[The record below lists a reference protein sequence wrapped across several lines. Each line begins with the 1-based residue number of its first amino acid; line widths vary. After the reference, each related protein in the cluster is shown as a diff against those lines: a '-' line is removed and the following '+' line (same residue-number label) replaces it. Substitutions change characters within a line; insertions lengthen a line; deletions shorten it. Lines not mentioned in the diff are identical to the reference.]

1 MKLINLCAAGL
12 IGLTMGAALSSSV
25 MAQST
30 LKVMRGATSD
40 SIKVSVNRA
49 IVMESGEPFAELSV
63 ANPGIA
69 DIATLSDRT
78 IYVLGKAPGRTTLTL
93 LGADGR
99 LITNV
104 DVQVSPDIAEFKERL
119 AEILPKEKID
129 VRTANGGIVLSGRVS
144 SIRATARA
152 MELARRYSGAVSNM
166 MIVGGSHQ
174 IMLKVRFAEMQR
186 SVAKNL
192 SSSIGIFGMSGD
204 VDVISGTGQI
214 AQGNNLAKLVDGEQM
229 TSATNRQGALQ
240 LGFSSGGLAISVLL
254 EALETKGLVRTLAEP
269 NLVAL
274 SGNEA
279 HFLAGGEY
287 PVPVPGNDGNTSI
300 DFRPFGVEMTFKPTL
315 IEDGLI
321 NLVIQTA
328 VSSLD
333 TTNAITANGIN
344 VAAFSKR
351 EAQTVVEIRDGQ
363 SMAIAGL
370 LQDDFTDLAGQ
381 VPWLGDIPVLGALFR
396 SADYSRKQSELVVI
410 VTPHVVSPVDGDALT
425 LPTDRIK
432 PPTEADLF
440 LLGKTAHTIDGGGAG
455 SASSQDYKSSYGY
468 VME

>member
-1 MKLINLCAAGL
+1 MKLTNLFAAGL
-12 IGLTMGAALSSSV
+12 IGLTVGATFSSSV

-49 IVMESGEPFAELSV
+49 IVMESDEPFAELSV

-119 AEILPKEKID
+119 SEILPGEKID

-144 SIRATARA
+144 SIRATSRA

-174 IMLKVRFAEMQR
+174 IMLKVRFAEMSR

-192 SSSIGIFGMSGD
+192 SSSIGVVGMSGN
-204 VDVISGTGQI
+204 VDVSAGAGQ
-214 AQGNNLAKLVDGEQM
+214 AVEGLAPPTSTTQGSLGLA
-229 TSATNRQGALQ
+229 
-240 LGFSSGGLAISVLL
+240 FSSGGLPISVLL

-300 DFRPFGVEMTFKPTL
+300 EFRPFGVEMTFKPTL

-333 TTNAITANGIN
+333 ASNSITANGIN
-344 VAAFSKR
+344 VASFNKR

-370 LQDDFTDLAGQ
+370 LRDDFTDLVGQ

-396 SADYSRKQSELVVI
+396 SSDYSRKQSELVVI

-425 LPTDRIK
+425 LPTDRIR

-440 LLGKTAHTIDGGGAG
+440 LLGKTANTTSESG

>member
-1 MKLINLCAAGL
+1 
-12 IGLTMGAALSSSV
+12 
-25 MAQST
+25 
-30 LKVMRGATSD
+30 
-40 SIKVSVNRA
+40 
-49 IVMESGEPFAELSV
+49 
-63 ANPGIA
+63 
-69 DIATLSDRT
+69 
-78 IYVLGKAPGRTTLTL
+78 
-93 LGADGR
+93 
-99 LITNV
+99 
-104 DVQVSPDIAEFKERL
+104 
-119 AEILPKEKID
+119 
-129 VRTANGGIVLSGRVS
+129 
-144 SIRATARA
+144 
-152 MELARRYSGAVSNM
+152 
-166 MIVGGSHQ
+166 
-174 IMLKVRFAEMQR
+174 MLKVRFAEMSR

-192 SSSIGIFGMSGD
+192 SSSIGVVGMSGN
-204 VDVISGTGQI
+204 VDVSGGAGQAVEGLAPPTSA
-214 AQGNNLAKLVDGEQM
+214 AQGRLGLA
-229 TSATNRQGALQ
+229 
-240 LGFSSGGLAISVLL
+240 FSSGGLAISVLL

-287 PVPVPGNDGNTSI
+287 PVPVPGSDGNTSI
-300 DFRPFGVEMTFKPTL
+300 EFRPFGVEMSFKPTL

-321 NLVIQTA
+321 NLVIQTS

-333 TTNAITANGIN
+333 ASNSITANGIN
-344 VAAFSKR
+344 VASFNKR

-370 LQDDFTDLAGQ
+370 LRDDFTDLVGQ

-425 LPTDRIK
+425 LPTDRIR

-440 LLGKTAHTIDGGGAG
+440 LLGRTTHTTSDDGAG
-455 SASSQDYKSSYGY
+455 SVTSQDYKSSYGY

>member
-1 MKLINLCAAGL
+1 MKLTNLFAAGL
-12 IGLTMGAALSSSV
+12 IGLTLGATLSSSV
-25 MAQST
+25 TAQST

-49 IVMESGEPFAELSV
+49 IVMESDEPFAELSV

-78 IYVLGKAPGRTTLTL
+78 IYVLGKSPGRTTLTL

-119 AEILPKEKID
+119 AEILPEEKID

-152 MELARRYSGAVSNM
+152 MELAQRYSGAVSNM

-174 IMLKVRFAEMQR
+174 IMLKVRFAEMSR

-192 SSSIGIFGMSGD
+192 SSSIGIFGMSGN
-204 VDVISGTGQI
+204 VDVSAGAGQAIEGTSPPFESA
-214 AQGNNLAKLVDGEQM
+214 AQGRLG
-229 TSATNRQGALQ
+229 

-287 PVPVPGNDGNTSI
+287 PVPVAGDGGNTSI
-300 DFRPFGVEMTFKPTL
+300 EFRPFGIEMTFKPTL

-333 TTNAITANGIN
+333 ASNSITSNGIN
-344 VAAFSKR
+344 VASFSKR

-370 LQDDFTDLAGQ
+370 LRDDFTDLAGQ

-425 LPTDRIK
+425 LPTDRIR

-440 LLGKTAHTIDGGGAG
+440 LLGKTANTTSDGGAG
-455 SASSQDYKSSYGY
+455 SVSSQDYKSSYGY

>member
-1 MKLINLCAAGL
+1 MKLTNLFAAGL
-12 IGLTMGAALSSSV
+12 IGLTLGATLSSSV

-49 IVMESGEPFAELSV
+49 IVMESDEPFAELSV

-119 AEILPKEKID
+119 AEILPEEKID

-144 SIRATARA
+144 SIRATSRA
-152 MELARRYSGAVSNM
+152 MELAQRYSGAVSNM

-174 IMLKVRFAEMQR
+174 IMLKVRFAEMSR

-192 SSSIGIFGMSGD
+192 SSSIGIVGMSGN
-204 VDVISGTGQI
+204 VDLSAGAGEVVEGLAPPTSA
-214 AQGNNLAKLVDGEQM
+214 AQGRLGLAFG
-229 TSATNRQGALQ
+229 
-240 LGFSSGGLAISVLL
+240 SGGLAISVLL

-287 PVPVPGNDGNTSI
+287 PVPVPGQDGNTAI
-300 DFRPFGVEMTFKPTL
+300 EFRPFGVEMTFQPTL

-321 NLVIQTA
+321 NLVIQTS
-328 VSSLD
+328 VSALD
-333 TTNAITANGIN
+333 ASNSITANGIN
-344 VAAFSKR
+344 VASFSKR
-351 EAQTVVEIRDGQ
+351 QAQTVVEIRDGQ

-370 LQDDFTDLAGQ
+370 LRDDFSDLAGQ

-425 LPTDRIK
+425 LPTDRIR

-440 LLGKTAHTIDGGGAG
+440 LLGKTANTTSDGGTV
-455 SASSQDYKSSYGY
+455 SSQDYKSSYGY

>member
-1 MKLINLCAAGL
+1 MKLTNLFAAGL
-12 IGLTMGAALSSSV
+12 IGLTMGATLSSSV

-49 IVMESGEPFAELSV
+49 IVMESDEPFAELSV

-78 IYVLGKAPGRTTLTL
+78 IYVLGRAPGRTTLTL

-119 AEILPKEKID
+119 AEILPEEKID

-152 MELARRYSGAVSNM
+152 MELAQRYSGAVSNM

-174 IMLKVRFAEMQR
+174 IMLKVRFAEMSR

-192 SSSIGIFGMSGD
+192 SSSIGVVGMSGN
-204 VDVISGTGQI
+204 VDVSAGAGQVVEGL
-214 AQGNNLAKLVDGEQM
+214 APPTSSSQGRLGLA
-229 TSATNRQGALQ
+229 
-240 LGFSSGGLAISVLL
+240 FSSGGLAISVLL

-279 HFLAGGEY
+279 YFLAGGEY
-287 PVPVPGNDGNTSI
+287 PVPVPGNDGNTQVE
-300 DFRPFGVEMTFKPTL
+300 FRPFGVEMNFKPTL

-333 TTNAITANGIN
+333 ASNSITANGIN
-344 VAAFSKR
+344 VASFNKR

-370 LQDDFTDLAGQ
+370 LRDDFTDLVGQ

-396 SADYSRKQSELVVI
+396 SSDYSRKQSELVVI

-425 LPTDRIK
+425 LPTDRIR

-440 LLGKTAHTIDGGGAG
+440 LLGKTANTTSEGGT
-455 SASSQDYKSSYGY
+455 ASSQDYKSSYGY

>member
-1 MKLINLCAAGL
+1 MKLTNLFAAGL
-12 IGLTMGAALSSSV
+12 IGLTLGATLASSV
-25 MAQST
+25 TAQST

-49 IVMESGEPFAELSV
+49 IVMESDEPFAELSV

-78 IYVLGKAPGRTTLTL
+78 IYVLGKSPGRTTLTL

-119 AEILPKEKID
+119 AEILPEEKID

-152 MELARRYSGAVSNM
+152 MELAQRYSGAVSNM

-174 IMLKVRFAEMQR
+174 IMLKVRFAEMSR

-192 SSSIGIFGMSGD
+192 SSSIGIFGMSGN
-204 VDVISGTGQI
+204 VDVSAGAGSVIEGGTVPTSN
-214 AQGNNLAKLVDGEQM
+214 AQGRLGLA
-229 TSATNRQGALQ
+229 
-240 LGFSSGGLAISVLL
+240 FSSGDLAISVLL
-254 EALETKGLVRTLAEP
+254 EALESKGLVRTLAEP

-287 PVPVPGNDGNTSI
+287 PVPVAGDGGTTSI
-300 DFRPFGVEMTFKPTL
+300 EFRPFGIEMTFKPTL

-333 TTNAITANGIN
+333 ASNSIVSNGIN
-344 VAAFSKR
+344 VASFNKR

-370 LQDDFTDLAGQ
+370 LRDDFSDLVGQ

-396 SADYSRKQSELVVI
+396 SADYSRKQSELVII

-425 LPTDRIK
+425 LPTDRIR

-440 LLGKTAHTIDGGGAG
+440 LLGKTANTTSDGGAG
-455 SASSQDYKSSYGY
+455 SVSSQDYKSSYGY

>member
-1 MKLINLCAAGL
+1 MKLTNLFAAGL
-12 IGLTMGAALSSSV
+12 IGLTLGATLASSV
-25 MAQST
+25 TAQST

-49 IVMESGEPFAELSV
+49 IVMESDEPFAELSV

-78 IYVLGKAPGRTTLTL
+78 IYVLGKSPGRTTLTL

-119 AEILPKEKID
+119 AEILPEEKID

-152 MELARRYSGAVSNM
+152 MELAQRYSGAVSNM

-174 IMLKVRFAEMQR
+174 IMLKVRFAEMSR

-192 SSSIGIFGMSGD
+192 SSSIGIFGMSGN
-204 VDVISGTGQI
+204 VDVSAGAGSVIEGGTVPTSN
-214 AQGNNLAKLVDGEQM
+214 AQGRLGLA
-229 TSATNRQGALQ
+229 
-240 LGFSSGGLAISVLL
+240 FSSGDLAISVLL
-254 EALETKGLVRTLAEP
+254 EALESKGLVRTLAEP

-287 PVPVPGNDGNTSI
+287 PVPVAGDGGTTSI
-300 DFRPFGVEMTFKPTL
+300 EFRPFGIEMTFKPTL

-333 TTNAITANGIN
+333 ASNSIVSNGIN
-344 VAAFSKR
+344 VASFNKR

-370 LQDDFTDLAGQ
+370 LRDDFSDLVGQ

-396 SADYSRKQSELVVI
+396 SADYSRKQSELVII

-425 LPTDRIK
+425 LPTDRIR

-440 LLGKTAHTIDGGGAG
+440 LLGKTANTTSDGGVG
-455 SASSQDYKSSYGY
+455 SVSSQDYKSSYGY
-468 VME
+468 VIE

>member
-1 MKLINLCAAGL
+1 MKLTNLFAAGL
-12 IGLTMGAALSSSV
+12 IGLTVGATFSSSV

-49 IVMESGEPFAELSV
+49 IVMESDEPFAELSV

-119 AEILPKEKID
+119 SEILPGEKID

-144 SIRATARA
+144 SIRATSRA

-174 IMLKVRFAEMQR
+174 IMLKVRFAEMSR

-192 SSSIGIFGMSGD
+192 SSSIGVVGMSGN
-204 VDVISGTGQI
+204 VDVSAGAGQ
-214 AQGNNLAKLVDGEQM
+214 AVEGLAPPTSTTQGRLGLA
-229 TSATNRQGALQ
+229 
-240 LGFSSGGLAISVLL
+240 FSSGGLAISVLL

-300 DFRPFGVEMTFKPTL
+300 EFRPFGVEMTFKPTL

-333 TTNAITANGIN
+333 ASNSITANGIN
-344 VAAFSKR
+344 VASFNKR

-370 LQDDFTDLAGQ
+370 LRDDFTDLVGQ

-396 SADYSRKQSELVVI
+396 SSDYSRKQSELVVI

-425 LPTDRIK
+425 LPTDRIR

-440 LLGKTAHTIDGGGAG
+440 LLGKTANTTSESG